1 MKLILSFIFL
11 FFLAPTKA
19 ASITD
24 LFGDGVFG
32 TQWGDK
38 LESVLVKYPKA
49 KKKSYGE
56 IVWLEVK
63 DSRKIFDIDRS
74 KERLHFTFD
83 SEMRLNGVGAT
94 FNIESYAALTN
105 KLTTLFGDFEK
116 QNMTSATLIW
126 KEADTTI
133 SLTIIPTTFAME
145 TMLSVGY
152 GGLDAPL
159 ENKESLGFQ

>member
-1 MKLILSFIFL
+1 MKLILSLIFVV
-11 FFLAPTKA
+11 FLAPTKA

-38 LESVLVKYPKA
+38 FESVLIKYPKA

-63 DSRKIFDIDRS
+63 DSRKIFDIERG

-94 FNIESYAALTN
+94 FDVESYATLTN

-126 KEADTTI
+126 KEAETSV
-133 SLTIIPTTFAME
+133 SLTIIPTTFGIE

-152 GGLDAPL
+152 SGLDAPIKD
-159 ENKESLGFQ
+159 KESLGFQ